1 LVEMPKT
8 SLASMIWKEM
18 GCSAGVFEVSNHSER
33 REKMNNTW
41 KYLKFM
47 ACLTLLMVFIILPC
61 TSYSK
66 TKDKILI
73 GNPIALSGI
82 NVAGATMSQTRAYDM
97 WAEDVNAKGGIYVK
111 EYNKKIPVKIIRYD
125 DKSDIGTAVKLTEKL
140 LLDDKVDFIFPP
152 WGTAS
157 NFAIAPV
164 INKYKS
170 PVVAITCSSVKL
182 RELAPTVPYMFILLN
197 QPQEM
202 GAALVELCKELG
214 VKRAAVIHHTDLHGI
229 EFASQV
235 VPQAVA
241 AGVDVLLYK
250 SYPLGVKD
258 LSPLLKEIKA
268 LKVDALLAFSY
279 PPETFLITEQAK
291 AIGLNPKLFYAT
303 VGVAYPSYRDKFGA
317 KTVEG
322 IMGSGVWN
330 PKVSPAAKEWFDRYV
345 KRWGEET
352 DRWGTAGGYA
362 TGQIL
367 AQAIEK
373 AGTLDPTKVRNVI
386 ASGETFDTVLC
397 PVKFVDQFNIN
408 YPGQVGQWQNG
419 EFLTVDKTNRQAKPI
434 YPKSAWPK

>member
-1 LVEMPKT
+1 
-8 SLASMIWKEM
+8 
-18 GCSAGVFEVSNHSER
+18 
-33 REKMNNTW
+33 MNATM
-41 KYLKFM
+41 KYLKVI
-47 ACLTLLMVFIILPC
+47 ACLSLLIVLILPC
-61 TSYSK
+61 VGYPQA
-66 TKDKILI
+66 KDKIRI

-82 NVAGATMSQTRAYDM
+82 NVAGATMTQTRAYDM
-97 WAEDVNAKGGIYVK
+97 WVEDVNARGGIYVK
-111 EYNKKIPVKIIRYD
+111 EYDKKIPVEIIRYD

-140 LLDDKVDFIFPP
+140 LLDDKVDFLFPP

-157 NFAIAPV
+157 HFALAPIV
-164 INKYKS
+164 TKYKT

-182 RELAPTVPYMFILLN
+182 RELALTTPYMFQTLN

-202 GAALVELCKELG
+202 GAALVEICKELG

-241 AGVDVLLYK
+241 SGVDVLLYK

-268 LKVDALLAFSY
+268 LNVDALLAFSY
-279 PPETFLITEQAK
+279 PPETFLITEQMK

-322 IMGSGVWN
+322 IMGAGVWN

-345 KRWGEET
+345 KRWKEEP
-352 DRWGTAGGYA
+352 DRWGTAGGYS
-362 TGQIL
+362 TCQVL
-367 AQAIEK
+367 VQAIEK
-373 AGTLDPTKVRNVI
+373 AGTLDPTKVRDVI
-386 ASGETFDTVLC
+386 ASGVTFETVLG
-397 PVKFVDQFNIN
+397 PLKYVDQFNTY
-408 YPGQVGQWQNG
+408 YPGQVGQWQKG

-434 YPKSAWPK
+434 YPKPEWPKK

>member
-1 LVEMPKT
+1 MNKT
-8 SLASMIWKEM
+8 L
-18 GCSAGVFEVSNHSER
+18 
-33 REKMNNTW
+33 
-41 KYLKFM
+41 KYLKFT
-47 ACLTLLMVFIILPC
+47 ACLALLVVFIILPC
-61 TSYSK
+61 TGYPQ
-66 TKDKILI
+66 TKDKIRI

-97 WAEDVNAKGGIYVK
+97 WVEDVNAKGGIYVK
-111 EYNKKIPVKIIRYD
+111 KYGKKIPVEIIRYD

-152 WGTAS
+152 WGTAAH
-157 NFAIAPV
+157 FALAPV
-164 INKYKS
+164 ITKYKS

-202 GAALVELCKELG
+202 GAALVELSKELG

-229 EFASQV
+229 EFASVV
-235 VPQAVA
+235 VPLLVVS
-241 AGVDVLLYK
+241 GIDVVLYMIC
-250 SYPLGVKD
+250 PVMAKD

-268 LKVDALLAFSY
+268 ANVDALIAFSY

-291 AIGLNPKLFYAT
+291 TIELNPNLFYAT

-317 KTVEG
+317 NTVEG

-345 KRWGEET
+345 KRVGEEP
-352 DRWGTAGGYA
+352 DRWGTAGGYS
-362 TGQIL
+362 TCQVL
-367 AQAIEK
+367 EQAIAK
-373 AGTLDPTKVRNVI
+373 AGTLNKTKIRDVI
-386 ASGETFDTVLC
+386 ASGMTFDTVLG
-397 PVKFVDQFNIN
+397 PLKYVDQFNTY

-434 YPKSAWPK
+434 YPKPAWPK

>member
-1 LVEMPKT
+1 MKGKYSKALVCT
-8 SLASMIWKEM
+8 SLF
-18 GCSAGVFEVSNHSER
+18 VFF
-33 REKMNNTW
+33 TT
-41 KYLKFM
+41 FP
-47 ACLTLLMVFIILPC
+47 LTAF
-61 TSYSK
+61 SQ
-66 TKDKILI
+66 TKDKIRI

-82 NVAGATMSQTRAYDM
+82 NVAGATMTQTRAYDM
-97 WAEDVNAKGGIYVK
+97 WVEDVNARGGIFVK
-111 EYNKKIPVKIIRYD
+111 DYNKKLPVQIIRYD

-140 LLDDKVDFIFPP
+140 LLDDKVDFLFPP

-157 NFAIAPV
+157 HFALAPIV
-164 INKYKS
+164 TKYKT

-182 RELAPTVPYMFILLN
+182 RELALTTPYMFQTLN

-241 AGVDVLLYK
+241 SGVDVLLYK

-268 LKVDALLAFSY
+268 LNVDALLAFSY
-279 PPETFLITEQAK
+279 PPETFLITEQMK

-317 KTVEG
+317 NTVEG
-322 IMGSGVWN
+322 IMGAGVWN

-345 KRWGEET
+345 KRWGEEP
-352 DRWGTAGGYA
+352 DRWGTAGGYS
-362 TGQIL
+362 TCQVL
-367 AQAIEK
+367 EQAIGK
-373 AGTLDPTKVRNVI
+373 AGTLAPTKVRDVI
-386 ASGETFDTVLC
+386 ASGVTFDTVLG
-397 PVKFVDQFNIN
+397 PLKYVDQFNTY

-419 EFLTVDKTNRQAKPI
+419 EFLTADKTNRQGKPI
-434 YPKSAWPK
+434 YPKPEWPK

>member
-1 LVEMPKT
+1 M
-8 SLASMIWKEM
+8 
-18 GCSAGVFEVSNHSER
+18 
-33 REKMNNTW
+33 
-41 KYLKFM
+41 KYLKFT
-47 ACLTLLMVFIILPC
+47 ACLTLLTVFIILPC
-61 TSYSK
+61 TGYPQ
-66 TKDKILI
+66 TKGKIRI
-73 GNPIALSGI
+73 GNPIAMSGI

-97 WAEDVNAKGGIYVK
+97 WVEDVNAKGGIFVK
-111 EYNKKIPVKIIRYD
+111 EYNKKLPVEIIRYD

-157 NFAIAPV
+157 HFALAPV
-164 INKYKS
+164 ITKYKS

-182 RELAPTVPYMFILLN
+182 RELAPTVPYLFILLN

-235 VPQAVA
+235 VPQIVA
-241 AGVDVLLYK
+241 SGVDVVLYK

-258 LSPLLKEIKA
+258 MSPLLKEIKA
-268 LKVDALLAFSY
+268 LNVDAFLAFSY
-279 PPETFLITEQAK
+279 PPETFLITGQAK

-322 IMGSGVWN
+322 IMGAGVWN
-330 PKVSPAAKEWFDRYV
+330 PKISPAAKEWFDRYV

-367 AQAIEK
+367 EKAINI
-373 AGTLDPTKVRNVI
+373 AGTLDPTKVRDVI
-386 ASGETFDTVLC
+386 AREKFDTVLG
-397 PVKFVDQFNIN
+397 PVKFVDQFNIH

-434 YPKSAWPK
+434 YPKPVWPK

>member
-1 LVEMPKT
+1 MNKT
-8 SLASMIWKEM
+8 L
-18 GCSAGVFEVSNHSER
+18 
-33 REKMNNTW
+33 
-41 KYLKFM
+41 KYLKFT
-47 ACLTLLMVFIILPC
+47 ACLALLVVFIILPC
-61 TSYSK
+61 TGYPQ
-66 TKDKILI
+66 TKDKIRI

-97 WAEDVNAKGGIYVK
+97 WVEDVNARGGIFVK
-111 EYNKKIPVKIIRYD
+111 EYNKKLPVEIIRYD
-125 DKSDIGTAVKLTEKL
+125 DKSDIGTAVKLAEKL

-157 NFAIAPV
+157 HFALAPV
-164 INKYKS
+164 ITKYKS

-182 RELAPTVPYMFILLN
+182 RELAPTVPYLFILLN

-214 VKRAAVIHHTDLHGI
+214 VKRAAVIHHADLHGI

-241 AGVDVLLYK
+241 SGVDVLLYK

-258 LSPLLKEIKA
+258 LSPVLKQIKA
-268 LKVDALLAFSY
+268 LNVDALLAFSY
-279 PPETFLITEQAK
+279 PPETFLITEQMK

-303 VGVAYPSYRDKFGA
+303 VGVAYPSYRNKFGA

-322 IMGSGVWN
+322 IMGAGVWN
-330 PKVSPAAKEWFDRYV
+330 PKISPAAKEWFDRYV

-367 AQAIEK
+367 EKAIDI
-373 AGTLDPTKVRNVI
+373 AGTLDPTKVRDVI
-386 ASGETFDTVLC
+386 AREKFDTVLG
-397 PVKFVDQFNIN
+397 PVKFVDQFNIY

-434 YPKSAWPK
+434 YPKPAWPK